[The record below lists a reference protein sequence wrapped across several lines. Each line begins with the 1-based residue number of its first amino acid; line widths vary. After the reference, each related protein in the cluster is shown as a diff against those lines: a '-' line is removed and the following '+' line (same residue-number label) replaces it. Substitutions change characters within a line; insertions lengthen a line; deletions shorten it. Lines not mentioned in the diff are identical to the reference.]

1 MTEPRDSDS
10 EMPTSPFPW
19 PTRPD
24 AHAVDALLAG
34 TCQPEEAPA
43 ELRTVAEVFAALRAP
58 ADQREVAGWDQAL
71 STYRR
76 LASLPEVPSRSR
88 RQRPRLIAWPLRT
101 KLAAAAGAAVMTVLG
116 GAVAAAYTG
125 NLPVSLQRVVHTALA
140 AAGVP
145 EARPVPTPNGPAHPV
160 GPSAT
165 GSAAYGLCR
174 AYQQAEEHGNAG
186 QKSVAFRNL
195 VSAAGGAGQVTA
207 YCAAVQHPGPD
218 HSSAGPPGRRVG
230 QSGSPG
236 HSPHP
241 QRTKPTPPGKKQHGG
256 GNQHGKQSP

>member
-1 MTEPRDSDS
+1 MTDPRDSDS

-34 TCQPEEAPA
+34 TCQPEQAPA
-43 ELRTVAEVFAALRAP
+43 ELRAVAEVFAALRAP

-71 STYRR
+71 STYRG
-76 LASLPEVPSRSR
+76 LASLPEVPRRSH
-88 RQRPRLIAWPLRT
+88 RQRPRLIASPLRI
-101 KLAAAAGAAVMTVLG
+101 KLATAAGAAVVTVLG
-116 GAVAAAYTG
+116 GGLAAAYTG
-125 NLPVSLQRVVHTALA
+125 NLPVSLQRVAHTALA

-145 EARPVPTPNGPAHPV
+145 EARPVPTPNGAAHPV

-174 AYQQAEEHGNAG
+174 AYQEAKEHGNAD
-186 QKSVAFRNL
+186 QKSVAMRNL
-195 VSAAGGAGQVTA
+195 ESAAGGAGHVTA

-218 HSSAGPPGRRVG
+218 HSSAGQPGRRVG

-236 HSPHP
+236 HTPHP
-241 QRTKPTPPGKKQHGG
+241 QKTKTAPPGKKEHGG
-256 GNQHGKQSP
+256 RNPHGKQSP